1 MDKPVVNV
9 KQKHKKSIMIRF
21 LEWIVRGNK
30 RAAEKGSL
38 CKS

>member
-1 MDKPVVNV
+1 MKE
-9 KQKHKKSIMIRF
+9 KKKNKKNIMIRF

-30 RAAEKGSL
+30 RAAEKGNL